1 MFKRNGANGRS
12 GAENSPPSPPAE
24 SPTSF
29 GQVFDIDKHIG
40 PVHLSQTSE
49 YQASKRSALPNN
61 MPILHDFALPKAIG
75 DLKFPPA
82 TKDAFFLV
90 FLASKD
96 PQTNKAWC
104 PDVVAAMPALEA
116 TFSGDDKPQA
126 AFIEVGQ
133 RPEYDRRHFHREYH

>member
-1 MFKRNGANGRS
+1 MRKRNGANGRS
-12 GAENSPPSPPAE
+12 GAENSPPSPHAE
-24 SPTSF
+24 SPTSL
-29 GQVFDIDKHIG
+29 GQALDIDKHIRS
-40 PVHLSQTSE
+40 VHSFQTSL
-49 YQASKRSALPNN
+49 QQVSNRPASPNN
-61 MPILHDFALPKAIG
+61 MPISRDFALPKAIG
-75 DLKFPPA
+75 DLRFPSA
-82 TKDAFFLV
+82 TNDAFFLV

-133 RPEYDRRHFHREYH
+133 RPEYDG